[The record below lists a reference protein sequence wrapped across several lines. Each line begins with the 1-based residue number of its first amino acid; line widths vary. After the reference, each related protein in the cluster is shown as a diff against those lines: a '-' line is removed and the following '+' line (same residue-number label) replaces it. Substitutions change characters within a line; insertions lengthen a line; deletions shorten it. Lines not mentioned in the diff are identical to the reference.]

1 MDMRSHLGRAR
12 GLGATNDGVAHWWM
26 QRLTGIALIP
36 LTLWFVYSAIQMS
49 GASHAEFTTWV
60 ATHGNPVL
68 LILLIVSMFHHAQLG
83 LQVVVEDYIHSE
95 GPKLALLVIIKYSAI
110 FFGAYNIFAVL
121 RLTFGSS

>member
-1 MDMRSHLGRAR
+1 MDMRSHLGRSR
-12 GLGATNDGVAHWWM
+12 GLGSTNDGVAHWWM

-49 GASHAEFTTWV
+49 GASHAEFTAWV
-60 ATHGNPVL
+60 STHGNPIL
-68 LILLIVSMFHHAQLG
+68 LILLIIAMFHHAQLG

-95 GPKLALLVIIKYSAI
+95 GPKLALLISIKFAAI
-110 FFGAYNIFAVL
+110 FFGASSIFAVL